1 MNTSEHQNRQGNGHS
16 QRQIHPGAGVGW
28 DTDQHP
34 IWASNLQWQDG
45 GRTFG
50 MQSLR
55 NGDRPTW
62 GRRADGGGLAGGAAV
77 ALAEKTDYTQRQ
89 ISDACR
95 LPPACAVSL
104 VQRAGRIAV
113 LGRKALQTSSRVSM

>member
-1 MNTSEHQNRQGNGHS
+1 MGFKAAR
-16 QRQIHPGAGVGW
+16 
-28 DTDQHP
+28 
-34 IWASNLQWQDG
+34 QDG

-77 ALAEKTDYTQRQ
+77 ALAEGEDYTE
-89 ISDACR
+89 
-95 LPPACAVSL
+95 
-104 VQRAGRIAV
+104 G
-113 LGRKALQTSSRVSM
+113 LGRFRPNWAASACL